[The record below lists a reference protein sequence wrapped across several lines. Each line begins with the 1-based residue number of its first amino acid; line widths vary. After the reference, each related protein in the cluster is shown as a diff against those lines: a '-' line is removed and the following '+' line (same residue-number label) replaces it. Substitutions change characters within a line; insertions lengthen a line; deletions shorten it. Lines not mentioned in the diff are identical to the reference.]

1 MLRKIKIIIFVLLK
15 TNLNRLKM
23 NIKQA
28 TTIDEVIQLLDEIIE
43 KSKIDQSNL
52 GLFATLYREVTV
64 SVKEGI
70 QNGSFQNGER
80 MEKLDVIFANRYLMA
95 YYQYQAKEKPSECWG
110 FAFEQAEKF
119 WPIVLQHLLLGMNA
133 HINLDLGIASA
144 EVSTTEDI
152 ASLKADFDKINTILS
167 NLVGAVEKCLI
178 KIWPTLTWILKFTG
192 KIDTFFIDFSMET
205 ARNGAWQ
212 FANEFVAIPEDQRA
226 ACTRQRDERIAEI
239 ARLVSN
245 PGYFVS
251 AVFKFIRL
259 FERGT
264 VTQKIIDMQIVEQKN
279 LECAVA

>member
-1 MLRKIKIIIFVLLK
+1 MS
-15 TNLNRLKM
+15 M
-23 NIKQA
+23 KQA
-28 TTIDEVIQLLDEIIE
+28 GNINEVILLLDEIIE

-52 GLFATLYREVTV
+52 GLFAILYREVTV
-64 SVKEGI
+64 RVKEGI
-70 QNGSFQNGER
+70 QNGSFQNGDR
-80 MEKLDVIFANRYLMA
+80 MEKLDVIFANRYLKA
-95 YYQYQAKEKPSECWG
+95 YYEYQAKEKPSECWG
-110 FAFEQAEKF
+110 FAFEQADKF

-144 EVSTTEDI
+144 EISTVEDI
-152 ASLKADFDKINTILS
+152 KDLQADFDKINSILS
-167 NLVGAVEKCLI
+167 NLVGGVEKCLI

-205 ARNGAWQ
+205 ARNGAWK
-212 FANEFVAIPEDQRA
+212 FANEFVAVPENEREACIQLRDQRI
-226 ACTRQRDERIAEI
+226 TEI

-264 VTQKIIDMQIVEQKN
+264 IAQKIIDMQIAEQNNVE
-279 LECAVA
+279 CVAA

>member
-1 MLRKIKIIIFVLLK
+1 M
-15 TNLNRLKM
+15 
-23 NIKQA
+23 KQA
-28 TTIDEVIQLLDEIIE
+28 GNINEVILLLDEIIE

-52 GLFATLYREVTV
+52 GLFAILYREVTV
-64 SVKEGI
+64 RVKEGI

-80 MEKLDVIFANRYLMA
+80 MEKLDVIFANRYLKA
-95 YYQYQAKEKPSECWG
+95 YYEYQAKEKPSECWG
-110 FAFEQAEKF
+110 FAFEQADKF

-144 EVSTTEDI
+144 EICTVEDI
-152 ASLKADFDKINTILS
+152 KDLQADFDKINAILS
-167 NLVGAVEKCLI
+167 NLVGGVEKCLI

-205 ARNGAWQ
+205 ARNGAWK
-212 FANEFVAIPEDQRA
+212 FANEFVAVPENEREACIQLRDQRI
-226 ACTRQRDERIAEI
+226 TEI

-264 VTQKIIDMQIVEQKN
+264 IAQKIIDMQIAEQNNVE
-279 LECAVA
+279 CVVA